1 MDYWLSSGYHMD
13 SKQAS
18 VKAKGKVVI
27 LERQLSAIP
36 KKNQIQP
43 ISIKV
48 LLYLLLNLGFDSMPL
63 NKHLMQ

>member
-1 MDYWLSSGYHMD
+1 MD
-13 SKQAS
+13 SKQVS

-48 LLYLLLNLGFDSMPL
+48 FLRLLLNQDFDSMPL